1 MHIEYDVQF
10 RDPSIRKMRG
20 TQEKMDTNSSKRAI
34 LCLRKAFFTMRATVG
49 VDCPEFMQSTP
60 LNVFETR
67 LNKALSNLV

>member
-34 LCLRKAFFTMRATVG
+34 VCV
-49 VDCPEFMQSTP
+49 
-60 LNVFETR
+60 
-67 LNKALSNLV
+67 